1 LPERPVEGTFNA
13 DDALRSQHGG
23 RHGHIAAGWVEMLKV
38 GLITLFVMTMA
49 TLTVTAS
56 SLPVPP
62 RAVIATADTGGL

>member
-1 LPERPVEGTFNA
+1 
-13 DDALRSQHGG
+13 
-23 RHGHIAAGWVEMLKV
+23 MLKV

-62 RAVIATADTGGL
+62 RAVIAAADAGGL